1 MFKRKHML
9 VFSKHSRGF
18 SLVEMMVATVMVL
31 ILSATSYRVLTGQ
44 GNRQKATV
52 YGQKRNAQVNTALDR
67 FKRDVRQA
75 DPLWFDYGIP
85 WAFPHQGL
93 GFGSNFYVN
102 LALQFEGLNDAVTIL
117 TRDPEKGEIYTL
129 NETVEYP
136 TASAGSTVLYGQWL
150 SLAENN
156 IEITPNDWVLFY
168 KPGKYALGI
177 VSTVLNTNPKQIMVR
192 IPNDTVEIQ
201 DTQPNMWGRSS
212 GYVKRIGVVP
222 GNYDWNGSNTASPD
236 DNSIKLEASVTHVQ
250 VVKPISYRI
259 DYATKTGLPHSHGN
273 PYLLDKDGNKK
284 KVIVRTEFIPPGV
297 KHEYLAE
304 ATNLGITYDVL
315 KSTTDTGTDSLQGYT
330 DGDVIRDI
338 GRESTSAVQ
347 FVNLTM
353 APGASEGFISTSRI
367 VSIRLFMSSDMKEE
381 ENLANQNYNETRV
394 ALDPNRQHDQ
404 YQEDG
409 KSLAQSSG
417 SLADTG
423 QDLTNKII
431 GQPLYLKPK
440 GGGNSEM
447 YVPGSG
453 SVDVLTPVSSLN
465 DASGTFEQGKL
476 VIFKDDGSL
485 VDSDP
490 AKSEIQFN
498 PGTGSYFYPSSMT
511 ESTPPGAANTTVYI
525 GGFAV
530 SVDSS
535 GVVTRTP
542 TMAKIVYP
550 ANMKFRDWV
559 ATSGNNSLTSF
570 AGTGGKCS
578 LLNCTLKTITSSDLA
593 TTSNIGTASSPN
605 RLKDTA
611 GGISADAN
619 GDVYVA
625 SITRTL
631 GIDGTLS
638 IYKTNGSMNQFT
650 EVVVDNSTNISNNRV
665 ITAIAQEPINIAGNK
680 YQAIC
685 TSRSINTASMANPP
699 EDGKILLYKLNGTPA
714 APIEVATHNN
724 KCKTLTA
731 MDGALVVAGNLV
743 TQVVKAEEVAGRIN
757 GTLTTPKVLY
767 TAEIANYI
775 EATNTKIYADG
786 YYTLPASYT
795 SPAPSTQT
803 YQNVLGGN
811 TGLSAMK
818 IDPLTFGVVM
828 GNKSFMSVMGMNGLP
843 KLSEQ
848 QDFTTMTVNFGGI
861 TERVIAAIDPNL
873 SNLNASGVVTKYGAG
888 ESNVPSILLP
898 GNLYYDETNPREIP
912 APLPAIAT
920 TMGEDE
926 WFNFYQDYVDI
937 LDRSDPV
944 NNPPVPVYLPDPSAA
959 VFACGNSVPP
969 TCQGGG

>member
-85 WAFPHQGL
+85 WAFPQQGH
-93 GFGSNFYVN
+93 GFSSNFYVN
-102 LALQFEGLNDAVTIL
+102 LALQFEGLNDAVTLL

-129 NETVEYP
+129 NESVEYP
-136 TASAGSTVLYGQWL
+136 TASPGFTALTGQWL
-150 SLAENN
+150 QLVEDTT
-156 IEITPNDWVLFY
+156 EIQVGDWVMLF
-168 KPGKYALGI
+168 KPGKY
-177 VSTVLNTNPKQIMVR
+177 VLAVVTGVRGTPKNIMLR
-192 IPNDTVEIQ
+192 MPNDTAEIQ
-201 DTQPNMWGRSS
+201 DTQLNMWGRSS
-212 GYVKRIGVVP
+212 GYVKRVGVVP
-222 GNYDWNGSNTASPD
+222 GNFDWNGSNTASPD
-236 DNSIKLEASVTHVQ
+236 DDSIKLEASVTHVQ
-250 VVKPISYRI
+250 VVKPVAYRI
-259 DYATKTGLPHSHGN
+259 DYATTTGLPHSHGN

-367 VSIRLFMSSDMKEE
+367 VSIRLFMSNDMKEE
-381 ENLANQNYNETRV
+381 ESVAKQNYNEIRV

-417 SLADTG
+417 SLEGTG
-423 QDLTNKII
+423 QDLTNKLI

-440 GGGNSEM
+440 DGGNSEM

-476 VIFKDDGSL
+476 VIFKDDGTL

-511 ESTPPGAANTTVYI
+511 ESTPPGATNTTVYI

-542 TMAKIVYP
+542 TMAKITYP
-550 ANMKFRDWV
+550 ANMKFRDYV
-559 ATSGNNSLTSF
+559 EANNNLTSF
-570 AGTGGKCS
+570 AGAGGACS
-578 LLNCTLKTITSSDLA
+578 LANCTLRTIEA
-593 TTSNIGTASSPN
+593 TNFPSGSSPN

-611 GGISADAN
+611 AGISADPN

-625 SITRTL
+625 SITRTQ

-650 EVVVDNSTNISNNRV
+650 EVVVDNTNNISNNRV

-699 EDGKILLYKLNGTPA
+699 EDGIILLYKLNGTPA

-775 EATNTKIYADG
+775 QATNTKIYADG

-795 SPAPSTQT
+795 TPAPSTQLW
-803 YQNVLGGN
+803 QNVLGGN

-828 GNKSFMSVMGMNGLP
+828 GNKSYTSVIGMNGLP
-843 KLSEQ
+843 KYGEQ
-848 QDFTTMTVNFGGI
+848 QDFTTMTVSFGGI

-898 GNLYYDETNPREIP
+898 GNLYYDETNPRTTPI
-912 APLPAIAT
+912 ALPAMAT
-920 TMGEDE
+920 TMDDNE

-937 LDRSDPV
+937 LDRS
-944 NNPPVPVYLPDPSAA
+944 NPTSPSTPVYLPDPASAT
-959 VFACGNSVPP
+959 FACGNSVPA
-969 TCQGGG
+969 TCQAGGG